1 MKVYGLWYGGNSYA
15 VPSVPDDV
23 EEFSSIKQAKDI
35 FESRFEGEFGFT
47 PCVTDE
53 SEMHLFYDEPQEGED
68 INPDVVLSFGPRGGV
83 IRS

>member
-1 MKVYGLWYGGNSYA
+1 MKVYGLWYGGSSYA

-53 SEMHLFYDEPQEGED
+53 SEMHLFRSEPQEGND
-68 INPDVVLSFGPRGGV
+68 IYPDIVLSFGPRGGV